1 MRIQRTTNYPDTST
15 SSDYP
20 GEKKNTTD
28 QTETKKTQQRQI
40 MIQTTT
46 NKPGIKQQR
55 TIRMKKTKK
64 TTDDVDTKSNNNAR
78 PGYKKQQRTIRMQ
91 KKNKKQTIRMHKT
104 IADGPNTKNNRRS
117 GI

>member
-1 MRIQRTTNYPDTST
+1 MIQS
-15 SSDYP
+15 
-20 GEKKNTTD
+20 TTD
-28 QTETKKTQQRQI
+28 
-40 MIQTTT
+40 
-46 NKPGIKQQR
+46 KPGFKQQR